1 MTFNLK
7 KNTYSHCLKIIP
19 VSIELFVNVFK
30 KDEDIIIDI
39 FRRLRRLNRLCGHQ
53 ITPSDMPKT
62 QKKNDI
68 LNHTLLIKKKKSQ

>member
-7 KNTYSHCLKIIP
+7 KNTYSHRLKIIP

-62 QKKNDI
+62 QKKKMI
-68 LNHTLLIKKKKSQ
+68 F